1 MYGFFSEIKPDSYI
15 TKLLTEQGKS
25 KKLKGKRNKERK
37 IKQIPKLIYEDYLLN
52 FEFLLIN
59 NIW

>member
-1 MYGFFSEIKPDSYI
+1 MNKNSDNRSKGHI

-25 KKLKGKRNKERK
+25 KKLKGKRNQEIK
-37 IKQIPKLIYEDYLLN
+37 IKQIPKLIYGDYLLN

-59 NIW
+59 NIC